1 MDTRAKRRRFYLA
14 SFAVASGLFCLE
26 LTDSSL
32 AFAANP
38 ADIAKSTYEGVV
50 KPVGIGVA
58 LFGICGGVATGFMR
72 GFGTGV
78 MTGLGG
84 ILLGA
89 IIANA
94 ADIVAL
100 VPNM

>member
-1 MDTRAKRRRFYLA
+1 
-14 SFAVASGLFCLE
+14 
-26 LTDSSL
+26 
-32 AFAANP
+32 
-38 ADIAKSTYEGVV
+38 
-50 KPVGIGVA
+50 VGIGVA